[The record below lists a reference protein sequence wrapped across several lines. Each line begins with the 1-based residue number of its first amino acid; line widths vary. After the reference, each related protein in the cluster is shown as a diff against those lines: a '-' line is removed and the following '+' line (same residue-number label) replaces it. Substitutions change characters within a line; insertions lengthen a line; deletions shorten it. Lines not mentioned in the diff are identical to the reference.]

1 MKRYFSSIKQYSWIL
16 LACLLLAGIA
26 GFIVARTQKAVYQ
39 ASSVVLV
46 QEGAPGT
53 TYPGGPAGGTTAD
66 SIAKALTYA
75 AELQSRSVM
84 QSVMDYYPD
93 LQKRGYTVND
103 LILDV
108 VPSTATTAAT
118 ITLLASTD
126 HPSDAYLL
134 ADDVA
139 NGFAKYVTAQ
149 VQQQL
154 DAKRNVLKAQIATEE
169 QVKAGWEAKLASL
182 PNNTVPQ
189 YTIYN
194 NNLTDTT
201 HTIDTL
207 QAQLQVLPATVQGD
221 AFVIQQASAKDVTT
235 PPKGLIIMG
244 VTTGVGLLVGI
255 LIMLLLIF
263 LDNRLRSDDQIK
275 EKLGMAYLGGLSDSK
290 EVKESATQVQGTVQ
304 RELADICAN
313 LRLTGVLPGAWQAPK
328 GAILLVTSPQVA
340 EGKTTLVAGLAAALA
355 RAGVTVLVVDG
366 NLRQPA
372 THLAFGMNGTGP
384 GLSGLLKGMGRG
396 NVDDAVLRCNVPG
409 VWLLSAGDA
418 MEDATLLMEQR
429 LPDILKQLRTK
440 VDVVVIDGPA
450 LLSGAD
456 ASVLARMADG
466 VALVIDARH
475 EKLPLLLRTKE
486 LLNSLT
492 RTPAGI
498 IMNRV
503 ARSKR
508 NNYYAS
514 SYLPSGTAT
523 GTAGMADM
531 WVPVQTPLINM
542 ASPEQTNIPLLPSQS
557 SASMP
562 YQGNVPMGMPP
573 ISTIMGASVF
583 PSNKPLPNRPG
594 ASPMPRVSLPGSP
607 NDGVNMQQNGQYLRP
622 TRGSDM
628 MPPPPSGPGTG
639 E

>member
-1 MKRYFSSIKQYSWIL
+1 
-16 LACLLLAGIA
+16 
-26 GFIVARTQKAVYQ
+26 
-39 ASSVVLV
+39 
-46 QEGAPGT
+46 
-53 TYPGGPAGGTTAD
+53 
-66 SIAKALTYA
+66 
-75 AELQSRSVM
+75 
-84 QSVMDYYPD
+84 
-93 LQKRGYTVND
+93 
-103 LILDV
+103 
-108 VPSTATTAAT
+108 
-118 ITLLASTD
+118 
-126 HPSDAYLL
+126 
-134 ADDVA
+134 
-139 NGFAKYVTAQ
+139 
-149 VQQQL
+149 
-154 DAKRNVLKAQIATEE
+154 
-169 QVKAGWEAKLASL
+169 
-182 PNNTVPQ
+182 
-189 YTIYN
+189 
-194 NNLTDTT
+194 
-201 HTIDTL
+201 
-207 QAQLQVLPATVQGD
+207 
-221 AFVIQQASAKDVTT
+221 
-235 PPKGLIIMG
+235 
-244 VTTGVGLLVGI
+244 
-255 LIMLLLIF
+255 
-263 LDNRLRSDDQIK
+263 
-275 EKLGMAYLGGLSDSK
+275 
-290 EVKESATQVQGTVQ
+290 
-304 RELADICAN
+304 
-313 LRLTGVLPGAWQAPK
+313 
-328 GAILLVTSPQVA
+328 
-340 EGKTTLVAGLAAALA
+340 
-355 RAGVTVLVVDG
+355 
-366 NLRQPA
+366 
-372 THLAFGMNGTGP
+372 
-384 GLSGLLKGMGRG
+384 
-396 NVDDAVLRCNVPG
+396 
-409 VWLLSAGDA
+409 

>member
-1 MKRYFSSIKQYSWIL
+1 MKRRHNLGKESPLKRYFASIKRYSWIL
-16 LACLLLAGIA
+16 LACILVAGVV
-26 GFIVARTQKAVYQ
+26 GFFLSKSQLGVYQ
-39 ASSVVLV
+39 VSSELLV

-53 TYPGGPAGGTTAD
+53 TYPGGPAGGTATD
-66 SIAKALTYA
+66 SLARALNYSS
-75 AELQSRSVM
+75 ELQSLSIMEYVLKYDP
-84 QSVMDYYPD
+84 Q
-93 LQKRGYTVND
+93 LQKLGYTAND
-103 LILDV
+103 LIVDV
-108 VPSTATTAAT
+108 VPSTSTTSAT
-118 ITLLASTD
+118 ITLLASAARSD
-126 HPSDAYLL
+126 HAVLL
-134 ADDVA
+134 ANDVA
-139 NGFAKYVTAQ
+139 NGFVAYDTAQ

-154 DAKRNVLKAQIATEE
+154 DAKRNALKAEIAADN
-169 QVKAGWEAKLASL
+169 QAKLGWEAKLVSL
-182 PNNTVPQ
+182 PNNTTPQ
-189 YTIYN
+189 YTVYN
-194 NNLTDTT
+194 NNVLDAT
-201 HTIDTL
+201 HNLDSAN
-207 QAQLQVLPATVQGD
+207 AQLQLLPATVLGD
-221 AFVIQQASAKDVTT
+221 AFVIQQATAKDVTHST
-235 PPKGLIIMG
+235 KGYIIMG
-244 VTTGVGLLVGI
+244 VSAGVGLLVGI
-255 LIMLLLIF
+255 MIMLLLIF
-263 LDNRLRSDDQIK
+263 LDNRLHSDEQVK

-290 EVKESATQVQGTVQ
+290 EVKESATQVQGAVQ

-313 LRLTGVLPGAWQAPK
+313 LRLTGVLPGAWQAPQ
-328 GAILLVTSPQVA
+328 GAILLITSPQVA

-418 MEDATLLMEQR
+418 MDDATLLMEQR

-440 VDVVVIDGPA
+440 VDVVIIDGPA

-456 ASVLARMADG
+456 ASVLAGMADG
-466 VALVIDARH
+466 VALVVDARH

-503 ARSKR
+503 ARSKH

-514 SYLPSGTAT
+514 AYIGTKTTAA
-523 GTAGMADM
+523 TAGMADM

-542 ASPEQTNIPLLPSQS
+542 ASPEQPSMPLLPTQS

-562 YQGNVPMGMPP
+562 YQGNMPMGMPP
-573 ISTIMGASVF
+573 ISSIMGASVF

-594 ASPMPRVSLPGSP
+594 AAPLPRVSLPGSP
-607 NDGVNMQQNGQYLRP
+607 NDGMNMQQNGQTLRP
-622 TRGSDM
+622 TRG
-628 MPPPPSGPGTG
+628 
-639 E
+639 